1 MSSRL
6 ANISANQVQGIK
18 ALLAKPTLP
27 GAQDQ
32 TAMANRTI
40 ALQWMYRLD
49 GRDQRT
55 HPQHHTFS
63 GLAQEFFAAHGDA

>member
-18 ALLAKPTLP
+18 ALLVKPTLP

-40 ALQWMYRLD
+40 ALEWMYRLD
-49 GRDQRT
+49 GRDQST
-55 HPQHHTFS
+55 HPQHHTYS
-63 GLAQEFFAAHGDA
+63 GLAQQFFAAHGDA

>member
-18 ALLAKPTLP
+18 ALLVKPTLP

-55 HPQHHTFS
+55 HPQHHTYS
-63 GLAQEFFAAHGDA
+63 GLAQQFFAAHGDA

>member
-18 ALLAKPTLP
+18 ALLVKPTLP

-32 TAMANRTI
+32 TAMSNRTI
-40 ALQWMYRLD
+40 ALEWLYRLD
-49 GRDQRT
+49 GRDDPN
-55 HPQHHTFS
+55 HPQHHTYS
-63 GLAQEFFAAHGDA
+63 GLAQEFLNL

>member
-18 ALLAKPTLP
+18 ALLVKPTLP

-40 ALQWMYRLD
+40 ALEWMYRLD
-49 GRDQRT
+49 GRDQST
-55 HPQHHTFS
+55 HPHHTYS
-63 GLAQEFFAAHGDA
+63 GLAQQFFAAHGDA